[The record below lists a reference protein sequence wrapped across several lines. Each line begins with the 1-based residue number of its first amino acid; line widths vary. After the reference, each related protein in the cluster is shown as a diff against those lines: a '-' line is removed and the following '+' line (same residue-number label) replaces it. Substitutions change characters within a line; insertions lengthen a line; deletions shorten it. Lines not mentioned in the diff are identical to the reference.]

1 MHFAKKTNGK
11 SKNAVS
17 DILWHIQHQNIII
30 ATNYYITTLPV
41 VTSVWHDLQIIPD
54 PHSKWHNEVCLQRF
68 MKQGFLVAQTQAALF
83 SQGVHYIAD

>member
-1 MHFAKKTNGK
+1 VHFAKKTNGK

-41 VTSVWHDLQIIPD
+41 VTSV
-54 PHSKWHNEVCLQRF
+54 
-68 MKQGFLVAQTQAALF
+68 
-83 SQGVHYIAD
+83 